1 MIGLGDEGVAFGE
14 PMRKLG
20 DRGIVNSELFLDDAF
35 VPDAN
40 RIGEEGQGF
49 VGLMR
54 TFDKSR
60 IVLASGCVGIA
71 RAAYEYAAQYARER
85 VQFGKPI
92 VEHQAVGFRLADVA
106 MRIDAARLLTWR
118 AAEAFD
124 RGENVTAHASM
135 AKLYASEAC
144 MFATWAAVQ
153 TLGGWGYS
161 REYPVEKW
169 FRDAKLAGDLGGQ
182 LGHPA
187 PDHLAGDRQG
197 RAVTAARDLEP
208 LFAPALGRR
217 ARARRPIPSKWGN
230 WLARNALR
238 GAHRRPVH
246 LINRRGGE
254 IDGHPLLASLAEAG
268 GPVETVVVAVPE
280 AGLEQAVEE
289 SLAQGARALI
299 VITAGLAEKGESGRA
314 ARARARRARARR
326 GRGDARAQLHRRL
339 RRALGV
345 PRLVERLPGRPGR
358 A

>member
-1 MIGLGDEGVAFGE
+1 
-14 PMRKLG
+14 
-20 DRGIVNSELFLDDAF
+20 
-35 VPDAN
+35 
-40 RIGEEGQGF
+40 
-49 VGLMR
+49 MR

-144 MFATWAAVQ
+144 MFATWAALQ

-169 FRDAKLAGDLGGQ
+169 FRDAKLQEIWEGSSDIQRLIISRAI
-182 LGHPA
+182 A
-187 PDHLAGDRQG
+187 QG

-208 LFAPALGRR
+208 LFAPRSVAVLG
-217 ARARRPIPSKWGN
+217 ASTDPSKWGN

-268 GPVETVVVAVPE
+268 GQVETVVVSVPE

-299 VITAGLAEKGESGRA
+299 VITAGLAERGEPGRVRE
-314 ARARARRARARR
+314 RALRRARARR
-326 GRGDARAQLHRRL
+326 GRGDARPELHRRL

-345 PRLVERLPGRPGR
+345 PRLVERLPRRPGR